1 MQSNSFIPRSTRNRI
16 AMLMGFIS
24 LGLFITWNCLPIDI
38 LYGTKR
44 QTMAAVFWPNIYKN
58 LISIGTLH
66 LGFHEIL
73 VAMAYVLLI
82 LLALISFSLLPAWK
96 LWQASAL
103 LRLIPA
109 SMMLIG
115 FGVFIYFVTTGVEM
129 TRSVMAI
136 HLCISLNFFTAALAL
151 LLFQNESLDA
161 PHAT

>member
-1 MQSNSFIPRSTRNRI
+1 MFVG
-16 AMLMGFIS
+16 LIS
-24 LGLFITWNCLPIDI
+24 LGLFITWNFLPIDI
-38 LYGTKR
+38 LYGTER
-44 QTMAAVFWPNIYKN
+44 QTMATVLWPNIYKN
-58 LISIGTLH
+58 LISIGTFH

-115 FGVFIYFVTTGVEM
+115 FGVFIYFVTRDMEM
-129 TRSVMAI
+129 TRSVMVV
-136 HLCISLNFFTAALAL
+136 HLCISINFLTAALAL
-151 LLFQNESLDA
+151 LLFQKETQEV

>member
-1 MQSNSFIPRSTRNRI
+1 
-16 AMLMGFIS
+16 
-24 LGLFITWNCLPIDI
+24 
-38 LYGTKR
+38 
-44 QTMAAVFWPNIYKN
+44 MAAVFWPNIYKN